1 MRLRDKI
8 KNEILTS
15 TLCKNAFVLKN
26 ATATNEANATATNM
40 KIIAERKKKHKT
52 EYLKFIH

>member
-40 KIIAERKKKHKT
+40 KIIAERKKNTKQN
-52 EYLKFIH
+52 I